1 MGKKT
6 NAVRILERMKLDYRL
21 LEYSYDEKDLSAAGA
36 ARQLAVPADQILK
49 TLVARGD
56 KTGVIVASVPGDG
69 ELDLKALARLS
80 GNKKLNLVPL
90 RELQELTG
98 YVRGSVSPL
107 GMKSKFPYYF
117 DEKALGYDAVIV
129 SAGVRG
135 LQISLAPEDL
145 VEAAGAVTGRL
156 CR

>member
-6 NAVRILERMKLDYRL
+6 NAVRILERMQLDYRL
-21 LEYSYDEKDLSAAGA
+21 LEYSYDENDLSAAGA

-107 GMKSKFPYYF
+107 GMKCNFPYYL
-117 DEKALGYDAVIV
+117 DEKALGYEAIIV

-145 VEAAGAVTGRL
+145 AEAAGAVTGRL

>member
-6 NAVRILERMKLDYRL
+6 NAVRILERMQLDYRL
-21 LEYSYDEKDLSAAGA
+21 LEYSYDENDLSAAGA

-107 GMKSKFPYYF
+107 GMKSNFPYYL
-117 DEKALGYDAVIV
+117 DDKALGYEAIIV